1 MKLEDLVIGDVLVL
15 KDKKGYMESILKFGG
30 AYSYKKGEITG
41 FTTEIGQI
49 ERIKIYLEAEDGY
62 VFHIYER
69 DLDYWE
75 IKIKKCIWK

>member
-1 MKLEDLVIGDVLVL
+1 MNRRGVKLEDLVIGDVLVL
-15 KDKKGYMESILKFGG
+15 KDKEGYMESILKFGG

-41 FTTEIGQI
+41 FTTEIGRI

-75 IKIKKCIWK
+75 KV